1 MYFILFL
8 FLIHVFVTWM
18 DDFAPVASHT
28 GLGLGLARWPG
39 WLAAAGACW
48 LAGRA
53 GRRLGMP
60 GHVRWT

>member
-1 MYFILFL
+1 
-8 FLIHVFVTWM
+8 M

-39 WLAAAGACW
+39 WLATAGACW

-53 GRRLGMP
+53 GRRQGMP
-60 GHVRWT
+60 GHVGWP